1 MWNRRSLQPR
11 RGPWWST
18 LSPCS
23 PWALCG
29 ADLHMQPW
37 RSPWCSSGCV
47 LEEAAVHGTQQE
59 QLWAGAATHGD
70 QFAVHQE
77 DWGSCHP
84 WGPMLVQCLESCS
97 LWKATQG
104 QFRKDGIH
112 GRDQRGAGAE
122 SDHTTTVLFVTKHRT
137 QGFRAHEG
145 SLYSLDSLQGVIPT
159 FSRENSSRLSQAPLL
174 RIFQIRSLERKQ
186 NID

>member
-18 LSPCS
+18 LSPCC

-37 RSPWCSSGCV
+37 RSPWCSSGCR
-47 LEEAAVHGTQQE
+47 LAEAAVHGTQPE
-59 QLWAGAATHGD
+59 QRWAGAATHGD
-70 QFAVHQE
+70 QFAVQQE

-112 GRDQRGAGAE
+112 GRDPRGAGAE
-122 SDHTTTVLFVTKHRT
+122 SAQGGGVETRCHGLTTAPFPVPLCCLGGGGR
-137 QGFRAHEG
+137 
-145 SLYSLDSLQGVIPT
+145 GVFICGKV
-159 FSRENSSRLSQAPLL
+159 F
-174 RIFQIRSLERKQ
+174 
-186 NID
+186 